1 MNKMKRVILIVL
13 DGCGAGSQHDA
24 NLYGDEGANTLKHV
38 VEQAHPEIPNLTEMG
53 LLKTIGMH
61 PSDEDEPIGC
71 YGTMVEKAAGKD
83 TTTGHWEIAG
93 LTLKKPFPT
102 YPNGF
107 PQEVIDAFERETGME
122 TIGNKVASGTEIIQ
136 ELGAE
141 HLRTGKLIVYTS
153 ADSVFQVAA
162 HEAVLPPMELWHVC
176 RIARRLLKGEHNV
189 GRVIARPFEGN
200 VGNFTRTANRR
211 DFSVDPTGR
220 TMLDALKGAGY
231 DVLGVGKIE
240 DIFNHR
246 GLTQSNHAAGN
257 AACVDAIIDYMKKD
271 RWKGLLFANLVD
283 TDMLYGHR
291 NDVKGFAEALEYFD
305 QRLPEILKLLGDDG
319 LLIITADHGCDPA
332 YPTTD
337 HTREQV
343 PLLVWGLGVEEGVN
357 LGERTSFADVSAT
370 VLEALGCSEKLDGT
384 SFYGDI
390 ALD

>member
-1 MNKMKRVILIVL
+1 MANIQRVALIVL
-13 DGCGAGSQHDA
+13 DAVGAGAQADSEK
-24 NLYGDEGANTLKHV
+24 YGDAGANTLKHV
-38 VEQAHPEIPNLTEMG
+38 VETCRPSIPNLEELG
-53 LLKTIGMH
+53 LLATIGQV
-61 PSDEDEPIGC
+61 DEEEPPIGN
-71 YGTMVEKAAGKD
+71 YGVMRAKAAGKD
-83 TTTGHWEIAG
+83 TITGHWEIAG
-93 LTLKKPFPT
+93 LTLKEPFPT
-102 YPNGF
+102 FPNGF
-107 PQEVIDAFERETGME
+107 PAELIEEFERESGMQV
-122 TIGNKVASGTEIIQ
+122 IGNKAASGTEIIE
-136 ELGAE
+136 ELGPE
-141 HLRTGKLIVYTS
+141 HLMTGKLIVYTS
-153 ADSVFQVAA
+153 ADSVFQIAA
-162 HEAVLPPMELWHVC
+162 HEAIVPPMELWHIC
-176 RIARRLLKGEHNV
+176 RIARRVCKGKYGV
-189 GRVIARPFEGN
+189 ARVIARPFIGTPGAFE
-200 VGNFTRTANRR
+200 RTANRR

-319 LLIITADHGCDPA
+319 LLIVTADHGCDPA